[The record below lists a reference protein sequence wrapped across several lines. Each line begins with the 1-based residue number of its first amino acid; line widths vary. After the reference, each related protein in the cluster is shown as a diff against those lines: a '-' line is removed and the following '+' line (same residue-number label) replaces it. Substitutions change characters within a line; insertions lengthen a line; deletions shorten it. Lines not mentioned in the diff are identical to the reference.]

1 MDAMYRRLKFLWGM
15 TFIGVM
21 VLPLIVLIIPLEN
34 IVIEQ
39 ELAMYFL
46 YAAAVL
52 FMATVVMSRF
62 MQSARSPVETD
73 DPREAMRQ
81 TQRFMALVGLA
92 DAPVMMGLVYYLLSR
107 DSNGLM
113 ICVALSIIGFLLIRP
128 VRSRLV

>member
-21 VLPLIVLIIPLEN
+21 VLPLIVLIIPLED